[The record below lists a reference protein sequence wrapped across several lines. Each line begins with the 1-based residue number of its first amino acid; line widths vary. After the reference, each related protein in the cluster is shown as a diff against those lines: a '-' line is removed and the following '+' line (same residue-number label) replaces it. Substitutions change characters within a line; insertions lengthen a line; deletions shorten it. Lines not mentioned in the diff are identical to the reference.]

1 MPGNIVEVLVKEGD
15 LVKAGDPLLIVETMK
30 METEVQAPIAGTV
43 TQIYVRKGD
52 AVTPQET
59 LLHIE

>member
-1 MPGNIVEVLVKEGD
+1 
-15 LVKAGDPLLIVETMK
+15 MK